1 MFYNVPV
8 LVLAFTM
15 SLILFAVITIFI
27 GVTLSEAGAPE
38 YVIYI
43 LAAYVAY
50 QLFIELVMEFHECCV
65 VRANTGGLHY
75 NYNNL
80 IHVYFSLKR
89 SMRTLCL
96 FRSPGVPYLATFH
109 PASIVHIFVCSFF
122 FCLITFYIFDLFSL
136 ISGLI

>member
-1 MFYNVPV
+1 
-8 LVLAFTM
+8 M

-80 IHVYFSLKR
+80 IHVYLSLKDPC
-89 SMRTLCL
+89 THC
-96 FRSPGVPYLATFH
+96 
-109 PASIVHIFVCSFF
+109 VCSAHLAS
-122 FCLITFYIFDLFSL
+122 LIWPLFILHQLSIYLFVLFS
-136 ISGLI
+136 SV

>member
-80 IHVYFSLKR
+80 INVYFSAHIVCVQLTWR
-89 SMRTLCL
+89 PLFGHFSSCINCPYICL
-96 FRSPGVPYLATFH
+96 F
-109 PASIVHIFVCSFF
+109 FF
-122 FCLITFYIFDLFSL
+122 LLSNNFLYF
-136 ISGLI
+136 

>member
-1 MFYNVPV
+1 
-8 LVLAFTM
+8 M

-80 IHVYFSLKR
+80 IHVYFSLKDPC
-89 SMRTLCL
+89 THCVC
-96 FRSPGVPYLATFH
+96 FAHLA
-109 PASIVHIFVCSFF
+109 
-122 FCLITFYIFDLFSL
+122 SL
-136 ISGLI
+136 IWPLFILHQLSMYLFVLLSSVL

>member
-1 MFYNVPV
+1 
-8 LVLAFTM
+8 M

-89 SMRTLCL
+89 SLHTLCL
-96 FRSPGVPYLATFH
+96 FRSPWRPLFGHFSSCINCPCNCL
-109 PASIVHIFVCSFF
+109 F
-122 FCLITFYIFDLFSL
+122 FCLPSNNLLHFLLILFNL
-136 ISGLI
+136 WVNLT

>member
-80 IHVYFSLKR
+80 INVYFSLKR
-89 SMRTLCL
+89 SMHTLCSRIVLTWRPL
-96 FRSPGVPYLATFH
+96 FGHFSSCINCPYICL
-109 PASIVHIFVCSFF
+109 FF
-122 FCLITFYIFDLFSL
+122 FLLSNNFLYF
-136 ISGLI
+136 

>member
-1 MFYNVPV
+1 
-8 LVLAFTM
+8 M

-75 NYNNL
+75 NNL

-89 SMRTLCL
+89 SLCL

-109 PASIVHIFVCSFF
+109 PASIVHVFVCSFVF
-122 FCLITFYIFDLFSL
+122 RLITFNIFDLFSL

>member
-1 MFYNVPV
+1 
-8 LVLAFTM
+8 M

-80 IHVYFSLKR
+80 HVYFSFKR
-89 SMRTLCL
+89 SLHTLCV
-96 FRSPGVPYLATFH
+96 FSSPGVPYLATFH
-109 PASIVHIFVCSFF
+109 PASIVQVFVCSFVF
-122 FCLITFYIFDLFSL
+122 RLITFYIFYLFSL